1 MVWQPEWKT
10 PVARRLALGAGL
22 AFLGADEAMSS
33 SQGDFD
39 LGLDFEDE
47 EEMGK

>member
-1 MVWQPEWKT
+1 MFAGVC
-10 PVARRLALGAGL
+10 VIGCAVIAGRRTASPKVGG
-22 AFLGADEAMSS
+22 MSS

-47 EEMGK
+47 EEMGM